1 MIKRRVYSNMSLKLI
16 NANKR
21 KTVMKNFKTIL
32 VTSLMAGIFGSA
44 NASNLETQAEQQMV
58 IPVQTVIEKLKEKN
72 GRIENFTAIDS
83 LVDTHTSRVFD
94 IKTNN
99 LRVTSL
105 KSVIK
110 HIDKTYLYGSKIEHT
125 EVKSYP
131 KYSALKNYYIFN
143 ATFTNGDKLVYTVVP
158 KKDTANQNINKATIE
173 RIFMLEGVVPSFE
186 KIDREKQ
193 TIQKMD
199 TVNIV
204 NGFELIDFTSNN
216 KNYRVVFKEIEGE
229 EDNTLF
235 AMIKKK

>member
-1 MIKRRVYSNMSLKLI
+1 
-16 NANKR
+16 
-21 KTVMKNFKTIL
+21 MKNFKTIL
-32 VTSLMAGIFGSA
+32 VTSLMAGVFGTA

-58 IPVQTVIEKLKEKN
+58 IPVQTVIEKLQKSS

-105 KSVIK
+105 KSIIN
-110 HIDKTYLYGSKIEHT
+110 HIDKTYLYSSKIEHT

-131 KYSALKNYYIFN
+131 KYSALKDYYIFN

-158 KKDTANQNINKATIE
+158 KTDEAKNKINNATLE

-186 KIDREKQ
+186 KVDASKQ
-193 TIQKMD
+193 TIQQMD
-199 TVNIV
+199 TVNFV
-204 NGFELIDFTSNN
+204 NGFELIDFKSNN
-216 KNYRVVFKEIEGE
+216 KDYRVVFKQIEGQNE
-229 EDNTLF
+229 NTLF